1 MLKFKTGPPATRLHG
16 FVMPIQRLSVEGEA
30 GEPTWT
36 EPDKDGEY
44 VYWEDVAQLMVDVSG
59 LIARIELANDLHAVF
74 TIKDAAEFEKVKA
87 GLKEVFKA

>member
-1 MLKFKTGPPATRLHG
+1 
-16 FVMPIQRLSVEGEA
+16 MPIQRLSVDGEA

-36 EPDKDGEY
+36 EPDRDGEY

-74 TIKDAAEFEKVKA
+74 TIKDSAEFQKA
-87 GLKEVFKA
+87 KADLAEVFKA

>member
-1 MLKFKTGPPATRLHG
+1 
-16 FVMPIQRLSVEGEA
+16 
-30 GEPTWT
+30 
-36 EPDKDGEY
+36 
-44 VYWEDVAQLMVDVSG
+44 